1 MSMGEAG
8 LFLLDAVLTL
18 ILFLLGVSVGSFL
31 NVVADRVPAGKSII
45 RPPSHCFNCG
55 HELEPRDLFP
65 IISYLLLKGKCRYC
79 GQSFTARSMLV
90 ELATGLLFVMAFFA
104 FGLSWQ
110 LAAVIIFG
118 SFYIVLF
125 IASLEQGV
133 LPPVIVYPGIAL
145 SLVLAL
151 FNPLSGIR
159 PDFIGAAAG
168 LGVSVGFF
176 FLLWSVPR
184 LFRKNVLGFG
194 DVGMAGLVGAST
206 GFPQILVALCI
217 ALVSGALTAALLA
230 LLKPRKTNGPVQLG
244 PFLAAAGL
252 ITLFYGN
259 DILDGL
265 LQLFW

>member
-1 MSMGEAG
+1 M
-8 LFLLDAVLTL
+8 
-18 ILFLLGVSVGSFL
+18 
-31 NVVADRVPAGKSII
+31 PAGKSII
-45 RPPSHCFNCG
+45 SPPSHCFNCG
-55 HELEPRDLFP
+55 HELGPRDLFP
-65 IISYLLLKGKCRYC
+65 IVSYLLLKGKCRYC

-125 IASLEQGV
+125 ITGLEQGV

-145 SLVLAL
+145 AVALAL
-151 FNPLSGIR
+151 SNHLTGIM
-159 PDFIGAAAG
+159 PNTVDCAAG
-168 LGVSVGFF
+168 LAVSFGFF
-176 FLLWSVPR
+176 FLLWAVPR

-217 ALVSGALTAALLA
+217 ALLSGALTTALLP
-230 LLKPRKTNGPVQLG
+230 LLKPRKTNGPLQFG